1 MRLRNCPCC
10 GGKAELRVQLELENR
25 IGYWVECVEC
35 GLQTD
40 GGCNEDFEVQR
51 WNQRVDE
58 TEEFIM
64 NAKQA
69 KRMRHNEKL
78 TYIAAFEKWLSQEPP
93 KWKIWAW
100 KRWKSERPHE

>member
-40 GGCNEDFEVQR
+40 GGCKEDFEVQR

-69 KRMRHNEKL
+69 KKNE
-78 TYIAAFEKWLSQEPP
+78 AQ
-93 KWKIWAW
+93 
-100 KRWKSERPHE
+100 

>member
-69 KRMRHNEKL
+69 KKMRCNEKL
-78 TYIAAFEKWLSQEPP
+78 EYIVAFEKWLSQEPP